1 MESDGDADKDLCE
14 PPSFQQSLESPQK
27 SSIEPIVWWIVAF
40 IRLLRTLHQPPDRAV
55 SWLIKFIYVLLHFL
69 GSKCERVARIAEGL
83 SQSLYLL
90 SRYSSE
96 QSAAAN
102 IVHYIVCRECDALYN
117 YPDCFHKVGTS
128 MVSKLC
134 SKMILSRRCNGPL
147 LKSCDVKQLQKTI
160 SIQDLQLL

>member
-1 MESDGDADKDLCE
+1 MESDGDVDKDNDLCE

-40 IRLLRTLHQPPDRAV
+40 IRLLRTLHKLPDRAV
-55 SWLIKFIYVLLHFL
+55 SWLIKFVLLHFL
-69 GSKCERVARIAEGL
+69 GRRCEKVARIAEGL
-83 SQSLYLL
+83 PQSLYLL

-96 QSAAAN
+96 QSTAAN
-102 IVHYIVCRECDALYN
+102 IVHYVVCRECDALYH

-128 MVSKLC
+128 VVLKLY
-134 SKMILSRRCNGPL
+134 SKMIFSRRCDDPL
-147 LKSCDVKQLQKTI
+147 LKQVVMSNGSKNL